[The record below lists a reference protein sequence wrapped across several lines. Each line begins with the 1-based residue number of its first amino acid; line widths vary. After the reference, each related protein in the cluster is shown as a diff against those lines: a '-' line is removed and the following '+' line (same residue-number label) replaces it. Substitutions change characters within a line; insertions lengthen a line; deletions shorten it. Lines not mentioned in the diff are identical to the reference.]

1 MFEVTCSDIQSILT
15 DYHILSDI
23 DHFEEL
29 QRYHYERKDP
39 SCREVRLII
48 RVFLVDGRSVVV
60 RFKNEEDVSLEM
72 LESQCR
78 FAQLLYDRGIPTPV
92 QYQSGQSFARWYT
105 IGGYQVIVTVEEFA
119 EGEIRV
125 VDQVIAEKTGA
136 LLARTHNIAEECDIH
151 VTNDVI
157 FDPFKHNDLLFYTDF
172 AEIVSK
178 LEGNTRILADQITG
192 KYQEYMEILLP
203 LRSEPHYTVQG
214 DISQCNLYQTADGE
228 IELFDFNRSGD
239 NNLYCDAVMQAIFE
253 ARLMDYPDGYAGRS
267 EGIVLPAF
275 LSGYQSVRPF
285 TVFQRQMFPYLYAL
299 IDAFWSMD
307 IVWSENSLQK
317 AFERG
322 DMKAVEDWL
331 QIIWQ
336 RISHLRSMEELGL
349 DNLQPV
355 S

>member
-1 MFEVTCSDIQSILT
+1 MFEVTCSDIQSISR
-15 DYHILSDI
+15 DYHILSHI

-29 QRYHYERKDP
+29 QRYHYERDDP
-39 SCREVRLII
+39 SSREVRLII
-48 RVFLVDGRSVVV
+48 RVFLADGSSVVV
-60 RFKNEEDVSLEM
+60 RFKNEKDVSLEL

-78 FAQLLYDRGIPTPV
+78 FAQLLHDRRILTPV

-119 EGEIRV
+119 EGEVRV
-125 VDQVIAEKTGA
+125 VDPLVAEKTGA
-136 LLARTHNIAEECDIH
+136 LLARTHNIAEECNAH
-151 VTNDVI
+151 VANDVI
-157 FDPFKHNDLLFYTDF
+157 FDPFKRNDLLFYPEF
-172 AEIVSK
+172 AEIASK
-178 LEGNTRILADQITG
+178 LEGDARILAERIIG
-192 KYQEYMEILLP
+192 KYQEYMEILSP
-203 LRSEPHYTVQG
+203 LGSEPRYAVQG
-214 DISQCNLYQTADGE
+214 DISDCNLYQNADGE
-228 IELFDFNRSGD
+228 IGLFDFNRSGD

-267 EGIVLPAF
+267 EGLILPAF
-275 LSGYQSVRPF
+275 LRGYQSIRPF
-285 TVFQRQMFPYLYAL
+285 TGFQRQMFPHLYAL

-317 AFERG
+317 AFKRG
-322 DMKAVEDWL
+322 DMKAVEGWL

-336 RISHLRSMEELGL
+336 RISHLRSMEERGL